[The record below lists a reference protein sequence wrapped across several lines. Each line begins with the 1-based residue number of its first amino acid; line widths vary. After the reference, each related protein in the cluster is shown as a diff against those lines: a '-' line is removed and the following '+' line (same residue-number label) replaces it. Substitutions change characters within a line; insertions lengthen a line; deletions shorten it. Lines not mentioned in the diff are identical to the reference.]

1 MKKLKTLLF
10 TILLTILLASSC
22 MAALPS
28 GFSYLDE
35 VSDIAWDAR
44 YSTTDNF
51 TGAAVDGYQ
60 ANRIVISEAML
71 SPLTKAQQLAK
82 DQGYRLL
89 IWDAAR
95 PQRAVDRFVAW
106 SLEAENN
113 QTKARYYPSFD
124 DKRQLFEQGFIAR
137 RSGHSRGGAVDLTL
151 TYPDGQQLDMGT
163 QFDFFGNKS
172 HQGAAGL
179 TAEQER
185 NRRILVQIMT
195 SAGFDI
201 YSEEWWHYILQ
212 NEPYPNQYFDF
223 VIESK

>member
-1 MKKLKTLLF
+1 MKKLK
-10 TILLTILLASSC
+10 ILMLALLLAVLLVNSC
-22 MAALPS
+22 WAALPS

-51 TGAAVDGYQ
+51 TGAAVNGYS
-60 ANRIVISEAML
+60 ANRIAISNAML
-71 SPLTKAQQLAK
+71 SPLLKAQTLAK
-82 DQGYRLL
+82 AQGYRLL

-106 SLEAENN
+106 SLETENN
-113 QTKARYYPSFD
+113 QTRARYYPSFG

-151 TYPDGQQLDMGT
+151 TYPDGQLLDMGT
-163 QFDFFGNKS
+163 PFDFFGSKS

-185 NRRILVQIMT
+185 NRQILVQIMT
-195 SAGFDI
+195 SAGFSV

-212 NEPYPNQYFDF
+212 DEPYPNQYFDF
-223 VIESK
+223 VIEPK